1 MVEIELKR
9 SWLFVPG
16 NRQRMIDKAFGL
28 AADALMLDLED
39 GVPPAAKEEARERIA
54 EALERPRTEGGPV
67 RFVRVNGIRHPDL
80 DRDLSCAVRPGADG
94 LVLPKVESPE
104 QVQEMDERVGR
115 VEAER
120 KMVVGGLRFLVAIES
135 PLGLLEAYR
144 IARSSERVVGLL
156 FGAED
161 YSRELGLP
169 VVREKEAR
177 ELLYARSAFAT
188 AAAAAHVQA
197 VDGVWPDLNDIAGLW
212 QDCWMA
218 RRLGFTGKSIIHP
231 SQIEPVNH
239 VFTPSS
245 NDLEFAR
252 QVVEAFEQAE
262 RAGVG
267 SITLGGQLIDR
278 PIVERARATLRLAE
292 SLGVIRR

>member
-1 MVEIELKR
+1 MEGVELKR

-39 GVPPAAKEEARERIA
+39 GVPPAAKEEARERVA
-54 EALERPRTEGGPV
+54 EALDRPRTEGGAL

-80 DRDLSCAVRPGADG
+80 ARDLRCAVRPGADG
-94 LVLPKVESPE
+94 IVIPKVESPE
-104 QVQEMDERVGR
+104 EVAELHERVAR

-120 KMVVGGLRFLVAIES
+120 GMSEGGIRFLVAIES
-135 PLGLLEAYR
+135 PRGLLRAYE
-144 IARSSERVVGLL
+144 IACASPRVVGLL

-161 YSRELGLP
+161 YGREMGLP

-212 QDCWMA
+212 QDCWTA

-239 VFTPSS
+239 VFTPSPG
-245 NDLEFAR
+245 DIEFAR
-252 QVVEAFEQAE
+252 RVVEAFEEAE
-262 RAGVG
+262 AAGIG

-292 SLGVIRR
+292 RLGVVRP

>member
-1 MVEIELKR
+1 MELKR

-54 EALERPRTEGGPV
+54 EALERPRTETGPM

-80 DRDLSCAVRPGADG
+80 ERDLWCAVRPGADG

-120 KMVVGGLRFLVAIES
+120 GMAVGRLRFLVAIES

-188 AAAAAHVQA
+188 VAAAAHVQA

-239 VFTPSS
+239 VFTPSP

-262 RAGVG
+262 AAGVG

-292 SLGVIRR
+292 SLGVRR

>member
-1 MVEIELKR
+1 MDLKR

-54 EALERPRTEGGPV
+54 EALERPRTEGGPM

-80 DRDLSCAVRPGADG
+80 ERDLWCAVRPGADG

-120 KMVVGGLRFLVAIES
+120 GMAVGGLRFLVAIES

-239 VFTPSS
+239 VFTPSAS
-245 NDLEFAR
+245 DLEFAR
-252 QVVEAFEQAE
+252 RVVEAFEQAE
-262 RAGVG
+262 AAGVG

-292 SLGVIRR
+292 SLGVISR

>member
-1 MVEIELKR
+1 MELKR

-54 EALERPRTEGGPV
+54 EALERPRTEGGPM
-67 RFVRVNGIRHPDL
+67 RFVRVNGARHPDL
-80 DRDLSCAVRPGADG
+80 DRDLWCAVRPGADG

-104 QVQEMDERVGR
+104 QVREMDERVSR
-115 VEAER
+115 LEAER
-120 KMVVGGLRFLVAIES
+120 GMPIGGLRFLVAIES

-239 VFTPSS
+239 VFTPSA

-262 RAGVG
+262 AAGVG

-292 SLGVIRR
+292 SLGVIQR

>member
-1 MVEIELKR
+1 MELKR

-54 EALERPRTEGGPV
+54 EALERPRTETGPM

-80 DRDLSCAVRPGADG
+80 ERDLWCAVRPGADG

-120 KMVVGGLRFLVAIES
+120 GMAVGRLRFLVAIES

-239 VFTPSS
+239 VFTPSP

-262 RAGVG
+262 AAGVG

-292 SLGVIRR
+292 SLGVRR

>member
-1 MVEIELKR
+1 MELKR

-39 GVPPAAKEEARERIA
+39 GVPPAAKEEARGRIA
-54 EALERPRTEGGPV
+54 EALERPRTETGPM

-80 DRDLSCAVRPGADG
+80 ERDLWCAVRPGADG

-120 KMVVGGLRFLVAIES
+120 GMAVGRLRFLVAIES

-188 AAAAAHVQA
+188 VAAAAHVQA

-239 VFTPSS
+239 VFTPSP

-262 RAGVG
+262 AAGVG

-292 SLGVIRR
+292 SLGVRR